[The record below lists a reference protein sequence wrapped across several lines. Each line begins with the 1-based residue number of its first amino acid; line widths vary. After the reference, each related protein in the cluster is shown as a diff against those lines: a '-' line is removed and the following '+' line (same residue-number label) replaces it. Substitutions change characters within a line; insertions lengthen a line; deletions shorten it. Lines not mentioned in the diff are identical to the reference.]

1 MTGSMIL
8 DIILIL
14 VVLIAMGMGWRQGG
28 IASVLSILGLVAGG
42 VVGFAIAP
50 WTMDFVDSE
59 AGKVYA
65 GLATVLFLLI
75 VGRVVGG
82 IAGQSVR
89 NAIRASS
96 ILEKTDSAVGSVLQA
111 IITLLVAWVLLLPI
125 ASMVDGEVSSSIRN
139 SRVLAFVDSVAP
151 SKLTEIPAQLM
162 RELDANGMRPPVT
175 AFDTP
180 TERDPAPAD
189 PNLVNPEMVDN
200 ARQSI
205 VRVMGEAPQCN
216 RMMQGSGFV
225 VGPDLVMTNAHV
237 VAGVET
243 VRLEGINGTF
253 DSQVVY
259 FDPEEDVAILRTW
272 DLPLPELQWAPEPLN
287 VGDNAVVIGFP
298 ESGPYTPTPA
308 RVDDRL
314 NIRGPDIYSSGR
326 ITREAYVLRSDVRQ
340 GNSGGPLMTND
351 GQVAG
356 LVFGAGVG
364 VEETGYALTAQ
375 EALEHLDLARDMDAT
390 VSTGNC
396 VL

>member
-8 DIILIL
+8 DI
-14 VVLIAMGMGWRQGG
+14 VLIVVALAAMGMGWRQGG
-28 IASVLSILGLVAGG
+28 LASALSIVGLIAGG
-42 VVGFAIAP
+42 VVGFALAP
-50 WTMDFVDSE
+50 WVMGYVEGET
-59 AGKVYA
+59 AKVYA
-65 GLATVLFLLI
+65 GLGTVLFLLI

-89 NAIRASS
+89 NALRASS
-96 ILEKTDSAVGSVLQA
+96 LLEKLDSAVGSILQA
-111 IITLLVAWVLLLPI
+111 VITLLVAWVLLLPI
-125 ASMVDGEVSSSIRN
+125 GTMVDGETGSSIRN
-139 SRVLAFVDSVAP
+139 SRVLAFIDSVAP
-151 SKLTEIPAQLM
+151 SKLTEIPALLM

-175 AFDTP
+175 AFDVP

-189 PNLVNPEMVDN
+189 PNLVNADMVDN
-200 ARQSI
+200 ARDSI
-205 VRVMGEAPQCN
+205 VRVLGEAPQCN
-216 RMMQGSGFV
+216 RMLQGSGFV

-237 VAGVET
+237 VAGTES
-243 VRLEGINGTF
+243 VRLEGVSGTY

-259 FDPEEDVAILRTW
+259 FDPDEDVAILRTW
-272 DLPLPELQWAPEPLN
+272 DLPFPELPWVDEPLQ

-314 NIRGPDIYSSGR
+314 DIRGPDIYSAGR

-364 VEETGYALTAQ
+364 VESTGYALTAD
-375 EALEHLDLARDMDAT
+375 EAMEHLDQARHLEAAAP
-390 VSTGNC
+390 TGNC